1 MKETRLL
8 QKHIRV
14 SHSPSTF
21 GWGRGFSNLESDAD
35 RLTTDSSDN
44 DDERS
49 IAITGRNTS
58 LAREDVRSR
67 SFCIDLRT
75 EPKPA
80 NGEDELGEET
90 AKDELGV
97 LGPKGK
103 SERRLRKAGIPEPAG
118 VGGENPIP
126 CCGIWLLLKTG
137 ILDVDCL
144 REELENMSEL
154 IDHGHNQKTV
164 DWIYLGT
171 F

>member
-1 MKETRLL
+1 M
-8 QKHIRV
+8 
-14 SHSPSTF
+14 
-21 GWGRGFSNLESDAD
+21 
-35 RLTTDSSDN
+35 
-44 DDERS
+44 
-49 IAITGRNTS
+49 TGLNTS
-58 LAREDVRSR
+58 LASEDVRSR

-80 NGEDELGEET
+80 KGEDELGEGT
-90 AKDELGV
+90 ANDELGV

-103 SERRLRKAGIPEPAG
+103 RERRLRKAGIPEPAG

-126 CCGIWLLLKTG
+126 CCGIWLVKTG

-144 REELENMSEL
+144 RELEDENMSETRQRPWL
-154 IDHGHNQKTV
+154 QRKNRLTV